1 MGPWLLAGAA
11 NGFVAVA
18 MGAFAAHGLKAMLDP
33 AALAWVE
40 TGSRYELTHALALVA
55 VALLMRD
62 ASGASRQLLQASG
75 LAFLLGSILFA
86 GSLYLLALTGIMAMA
101 WLTPLG
107 GLSLLIGWAVLAWYG
122 CLCWRGRPVDEEGNS
137 E

>member
-107 GLSLLIGWAVLAWYG
+107 GVSLLIGWAVLAWYG

>member
-18 MGAFAAHGLKAMLDP
+18 MGAFAAHGLKAILDP

-40 TGSRYELTHALALVA
+40 TGSRYELTPALALRA
-55 VALLMRD
+55 VALLLRD
-62 ASGASRQLLQASG
+62 ATGASRRLLQAAG
-75 LAFLLGSILFA
+75 LAFLLGCILFS

-101 WLTPLG
+101 WLTPVG
-107 GLSLLIGWAVLAWYG
+107 GIGLLIGWVVLAWYG
-122 CLCWRGRPVDEEGNS
+122 WLCWRS
-137 E
+137 

>member
-18 MGAFAAHGLKAMLDP
+18 MGAFAAHGLKAILDP

-40 TGSRYELTHALALVA
+40 TGSRYELTHALALLA
-55 VALLMRD
+55 VAILMRD
-62 ASGASRQLLQASG
+62 ARAASRRLLQAAG

-86 GSLYLLALTGIMAMA
+86 GSLYLLALTGMTAIA
-101 WLTPLG
+101 WLTPVG
-107 GLSLLIGWAVLAWYG
+107 GVGLLAGWFVLAWYG
-122 CLCWRGRPVDEEGNS
+122 WHCWRIPPAGN
-137 E
+137 

>member
-40 TGSRYELTHALALVA
+40 TGSRYELTHALALLA

-62 ASGASRQLLQASG
+62 AQDASRRLLRAAG
-75 LAFLLGSILFA
+75 LAFLLGSVLFS

-101 WLTPLG
+101 WLTPVG
-107 GLSLLIGWAVLAWYG
+107 GVLLLAGWLTIAWYG
-122 CLCWRGRPVDEEGNS
+122 WIHWRQTRTGREE
-137 E
+137 

>member
-55 VALLMRD
+55 VALLLRD
-62 ASGASRQLLQASG
+62 ATGVSRRLLQAAG
-75 LAFLLGSILFA
+75 LAFLLGCVLFA
-86 GSLYLLALTGIMAMA
+86 GSLYLLALTGIMAVV
-101 WLTPLG
+101 WLTPVG
-107 GLSLLIGWAVLAWYG
+107 GVALLAGWLTLAWYG
-122 CLCWRGRPVDEEGNS
+122 WVHWRPTRRTGREE
-137 E
+137 

>member
-18 MGAFAAHGLKAMLDP
+18 MGAFAAHGLKAVLDP

-55 VALLMRD
+55 VALLIRD
-62 ASGASRQLLQASG
+62 APDASRASRISR
-75 LAFLLGSILFA
+75 ATARSA
-86 GSLYLLALTGIMAMA
+86 SACV
-101 WLTPLG
+101 
-107 GLSLLIGWAVLAWYG
+107 S
-122 CLCWRGRPVDEEGNS
+122 S
-137 E
+137 

>member
-1 MGPWLLAGAA
+1 MGLWLLAGAA

-18 MGAFAAHGLKAMLDP
+18 MGAFAAHGLKAVLDP

-55 VALLMRD
+55 VALLIRD
-62 ASGASRQLLQASG
+62 APDASRRLLQAVG
-75 LAFLLGSILFA
+75 LAFLLGSILFS

-101 WLTPLG
+101 WLTPVG
-107 GLSLLIGWAVLAWYG
+107 GIGLLAGWLVLAWYG
-122 CLCWRGRPVDEEGNS
+122 WLCWRNHAAEG
-137 E
+137 